1 MKKDKVKDNKIKQ
14 DKVKHDKAKHDKA
27 KHDKAKRKIYIR
39 TFTAFM
45 VTYLVLMAGLSIF
58 LLNLQCRFEDNLCY
72 KNTVYLSS
80 VAIEDVLQNN
90 IDSNN
95 QMLDTE
101 KFRKDCAD
109 ELESLSYFNVDLAI
123 FTRDGDL
130 IYHSNNKWLCAYK
143 DTVTKK
149 YSKASIYLE
158 QWFTK
163 EEIAEINNYMKAD
176 PNPKKEGDIYK
187 YNLVLDG
194 LWLDHGLVIPDKIV
208 VTTLYAKEFD
218 QNGTVLKYDSKSDII
233 FSSNYENTKELPYY
247 QDGYMLSQPEPNKTL
262 SKLSDVVL
270 DKDRLQKLISE
281 DHFETFDRV
290 NLITARYYCPVPF
303 PYYGEAKNYGDYWII
318 LGFQKDLLKECI
330 GSLLSVWISCFVL
343 FMVVAFILSTQ
354 NHKIYRKRVELDKLR
369 SETTNALAHDLKTPL
384 SIISGYA
391 QNLIENIHNE
401 KRDYYANNI
410 NVNVNRMD
418 RILREML
425 ELSRYDTDFNKLIYE
440 DVSLGEVCAKL
451 IERYSQVCNER
462 QFTVSLKGDAIIK
475 AEFSFM
481 ERVIDNFFV
490 NAIDFTPDAGI
501 IRISIFDNTLELFN
515 SGSHIPE
522 DVINEIWQ
530 PYKKADNSRS
540 NKKGSGLGLSISAKI
555 LNLYKFS
562 YGAENV
568 DDGVTFWFKW

>member
-1 MKKDKVKDNKIKQ
+1 MKKDKVKKNKI
-14 DKVKHDKAKHDKA
+14 
-27 KHDKAKRKIYIR
+27 KHDKAKRRIYIR
-39 TFTAFM
+39 TFAALM
-45 VTYLVLMAGLSIF
+45 VTYLLLMAGLSVF
-58 LLNLQCRFEDNLCY
+58 LLNLQCKFEDNLCY
-72 KNTVYLSS
+72 KNTVYISS
-80 VAIEDVLQNN
+80 AVIEDVLQNN

-95 QMLDTE
+95 QMLDPE
-101 KFRKDCAD
+101 KFRKDCVD
-109 ELESLSYFNVDLAI
+109 KLESLSYLNVDLAI

-143 DTVTKK
+143 DTVTKE
-149 YSKASIYLE
+149 YSKAGIYLE

-176 PNPKKEGDIYK
+176 PNPKKEGDLYK
-187 YNLVLDG
+187 YNIVLDG
-194 LWLDHGLVIPDKIV
+194 LWLDHGLVIPNKIV
-208 VTTLYAKEFD
+208 VTPLYAKEFD

-281 DHFETFDRV
+281 DHFETLDRV
-290 NLITARYYCPVPF
+290 NLITARYYCPVPY

-318 LGFQKDLLKECI
+318 LGFQKDLLQECI

-343 FMVVAFILSTQ
+343 FMVVALILSTQ
-354 NHKIYRKRVELDKLR
+354 NYKIYRKKVELEKLR

-391 QNLIENIHNE
+391 QNLIENIHTE
-401 KRDYYANNI
+401 KRDYYASNI

-418 RILREML
+418 KIIREML
-425 ELSRYDTDFNKLIYE
+425 ELSRYDTDFHKLIYE
-440 DVSLGEVCAKL
+440 DVSLGEVCTKL
-451 IERYSQVCNER
+451 MDRYSQVCKDR
-462 QFTVSLKGDAIIK
+462 QLTVKLEGDATVK
-475 AEFSFM
+475 ADFSLM
-481 ERVIDNFFV
+481 ERVVDNLFV
-490 NAIDFTPDAGI
+490 NAIDFTPDAGTIQINI
-501 IRISIFDNTLELFN
+501 IDNRLEFYN

-522 DVINEIWQ
+522 DMINEIWE
-530 PYKKADNSRS
+530 PYKKADDSRS
-540 NKKGSGLGLSISAKI
+540 NKKGSGLGLSIASKI
-555 LNLYKFS
+555 FKLYKFS
-562 YGAENV
+562 YGVKNM